1 MDYRTFDA
9 EYAQVLAAARSMDSA
24 TLASEVERLRAL
36 VPLVEPR
43 SDQSQAEL
51 LVTQLSEILDMEQPS
66 VSGAMAAA
74 VRVHRRARNAQGSPT
89 ERIAALRA
97 GIDEIGQI
105 ADTVAETT
113 EQHQILALTESLA
126 MQIEALES
134 SPATN
139 PDR

>member
-24 TLASEVERLRAL
+24 TLAGEVERLRAL
-36 VPLVEPR
+36 VPLVEPQ

-51 LVTQLSEILDMEQPS
+51 LVSQLSEVLDMEQPP
-66 VSGAMAAA
+66 VSDAMAAA
-74 VRVHRRARNAQGSPT
+74 VRVHRRARNAQGSST

-97 GIDEIGQI
+97 GIDEIGQL
-105 ADTVAETT
+105 ADTVAGTT
-113 EQHQILALTESLA
+113 EQHQILALTESLG

>member
-24 TLASEVERLRAL
+24 TLASEVERLRGM

-51 LVTQLSEILDMEQPS
+51 LVNQLSEVLDMEQPP
-66 VSGAMAAA
+66 VSDAMAAA
-74 VRVHRRARNAQGSPT
+74 VRVHRQTRNAQGSST

-97 GIDEIGQI
+97 GIDEIGRI

-113 EQHQILALTESLA
+113 ERHQILALTESLG
-126 MQIEALES
+126 MQLEALES
-134 SPATN
+134 SPAAN

>member
-24 TLASEVERLRAL
+24 TLAGEVERLRAL

-51 LVTQLSEILDMEQPS
+51 LVSQLSEVLDMEQPP
-66 VSGAMAAA
+66 VSDAMAAA
-74 VRVHRRARNAQGSPT
+74 VRAHRRARNAHGSST

-97 GIDEIGQI
+97 GIDEIGQL
-105 ADTVAETT
+105 ADTVAGTT
-113 EQHQILALTESLA
+113 EQHQILALTESLSL
-126 MQIEALES
+126 QVEALES
-134 SPATN
+134 SPAPN